1 MEYQGHVYEEITV
14 QQFCRVIDLLHP
26 CMDDYL
32 YIYDFH
38 NDFFYISPSAVERFS
53 MPSNSFHNAS
63 QTYSLFIYPDDFD
76 NLQAD
81 FKKSIKGTTDFHN
94 LEYRWVDQQGKPI
107 WVNYRGYVVRDRENK
122 ALYMI
127 GCINEIGRQQK
138 ADNISGLLSESSL
151 HNYLDD
157 SNHQSGILIRLGLD
171 DFKEINE
178 KLGME
183 YGDMILRKTAE
194 CISQCIGA
202 GQQLYRVVA
211 DEFII
216 VDKDC
221 SSTREAA
228 KLYDKIQT
236 TIHAFVEENQYEAT
250 YTVSGGILSWKHNT
264 ENTYSHMMKL
274 SEFALQK
281 AKRLGKNRCYI
292 FDPKDYAEFLRK
304 KKLTRLLR
312 QAVFNDF
319 QGFEAYYQPL
329 INAETGVLYG
339 AETLMRFSCEP
350 YGIISP
356 AEFIP
361 ILEETGLIIPAGR
374 WILHEA
380 LQACKQIQRYIS
392 DFRININ
399 VSYIQI
405 MKSDIIEE
413 IASAITYYDISP
425 SSVVLELT
433 ESGVLDSDL
442 RFAKL
447 WECMR
452 EKGVR
457 LALDDFGTGYSN
469 FHYLYNLKPDII
481 KIDRTL
487 TTQALNNEYEFKL
500 LSLMSGMIHSMN
512 LHMCVEGVETDQEL
526 SMVLDLSPDFIQGY
540 YYGEPCA
547 YHEFLNLYVLPQAK
561 AEKYLFCSK

>member
-1 MEYQGHVYEEITV
+1 MEYQGHAYNEISV
-14 QQFCRVIDLLHP
+14 EQFCQVIDLLHP

-32 YIYDFH
+32 YIYDFL
-38 NDFFYISPSAVERFS
+38 NDFFYVSPSAVERFS
-53 MPSNSFHNAS
+53 MPSNCFHNAS
-63 QTYSLFIYPDDFD
+63 KNYSMFIYPKDFK
-76 NLQAD
+76 NLKAD
-81 FKKSIKGTTDFHN
+81 FKKYISSMTAIHN
-94 LEYRWVDQQGKPI
+94 LEYRLVDQNGKPI
-107 WVNYRGYVVRDRENK
+107 WVNYRGYVVRNREGE
-122 ALYMI
+122 ALYII

-138 ADNISGLLSESSL
+138 ADNVSGLLSESSL
-151 HNYLDD
+151 HHYLDET
-157 SNHQSGILIRLGLD
+157 SHQNGIILRLGLD

-178 KLGME
+178 KLGIE

-194 CISQCIGA
+194 CISECISPH
-202 GQQLYRVVA
+202 QQLYRVVA

-216 VDKDC
+216 VDNTC
-221 SSTREAA
+221 NSTQEAQL
-228 KLYDKIQT
+228 LYDKIQGR
-236 TIHAFVEENQYEAT
+236 IHAFVEENRYEAT
-250 YTVSGGILSWKHNT
+250 YTVSGGILSWNHST
-264 ENTYSHMMKL
+264 EHSYSNIMKL
-274 SEFALQK
+274 SEFSLQK
-281 AKRLGKNRCYI
+281 AKRLGKNRCYV
-292 FDPKDYAEFLRK
+292 FNPEDYTKFLRK
-304 KKLTRLLR
+304 KKLTKHLR
-312 QAVFNDF
+312 QAVYNDF

-339 AETLMRFSCEP
+339 AETLMRFTSEQ
-350 YGIISP
+350 YGSVSP
-356 AEFIP
+356 GEFIP

-380 LQACKQIQRYIS
+380 LRACKNIQMHIR

-413 IASAITYYDISP
+413 IASAITYYDIAP

-433 ESGVLDSDL
+433 ESGVLDSDF

-481 KIDRTL
+481 KIDRSL

-540 YYGEPCA
+540 YYGKPCS
-547 YHEFLNLYVLPQAK
+547 YEEFLEKYVLPQSKMK
-561 AEKYLFCSK
+561 ALITNV

>member
-76 NLQAD
+76 NLQED
-81 FKKSIKGTTDFHN
+81 FKKSITGTTNFHN

-319 QGFEAYYQPL
+319 RGFEAYYQPL

-540 YYGEPCA
+540 YYGKPCA
-547 YHEFLNLYVLPQAK
+547 YDEFLDLYVLPQAK
-561 AEKYLFCSK
+561 AEKFILCSK

>member
-53 MPSNSFHNAS
+53 MPSNSFYNAS
-63 QTYSLFIYPDDFD
+63 ATYSLFIYPEDFD
-76 NLQAD
+76 SLQAD
-81 FKKSIKGTTDFHN
+81 FKKSITSPTNFHN
-94 LEYRWVDQQGKPI
+94 LEYRWVDQHGKPI
-107 WVNYRGYVVRDRENK
+107 WVNYRGYVVRDKENK

-157 SNHQSGILIRLGLD
+157 AKHQSGILIRLGLD

-194 CISQCIGA
+194 CISSCISSH
-202 GQQLYRVVA
+202 QQLYRVVA

-216 VDKDC
+216 LDKDC
-221 SSTREAA
+221 SSTEEAA
-228 KLYDKIQT
+228 KLYDKIQAN
-236 TIHAFVEENQYEAT
+236 IHAFVEENQYEAS
-250 YTVSGGILSWKHNT
+250 YTISGGILTWSHSS
-264 ENTYSHMMKL
+264 EQTYSHMMKL

-292 FDPKDYAEFLRK
+292 FNPEDYAQFLRK
-304 KKLTRLLR
+304 KKLTKLLR
-312 QAVFNDF
+312 QAVFNEF
-319 QGFEAYYQPL
+319 QGFEAYFQPL
-329 INAETGVLYG
+329 IDAETGVLYG
-339 AETLMRFSCEP
+339 AETLMRFTSEQ
-350 YGIISP
+350 YGVVSP
-356 AEFIP
+356 GEFIP

-380 LQACKQIQRYIS
+380 LQACKQIQRYIP

-413 IASAITYYDISP
+413 IASAITYYEISP

-442 RFAKL
+442 RFASL

-540 YYGEPCA
+540 YYGKPCC
-547 YHEFLNLYVLPQAK
+547 YKDFLNRYVLPQIHTK
-561 AEKYLFCSK
+561 KLLYK

>member
-14 QQFCRVIDLLHP
+14 QQFCQVIDLLHP

-53 MPSNSFHNAS
+53 MPTNCFHNAS
-63 QTYSLFIYPDDFD
+63 QTYSMFIYPKDYD
-76 NLQAD
+76 NLKTD
-81 FKKSIKGTTDFHN
+81 FKKHIKENVTFHN
-94 LEYRWVDQQGKPI
+94 LEHRLVDKNGKPL
-107 WVNYRGYVVRDRENK
+107 WVNYRGYVVRNRENE
-122 ALYMI
+122 ALYII
-127 GCINEIGRQQK
+127 GCANEIGRQQK
-138 ADNISGLLSESSL
+138 ADNVSGLLSESSL
-151 HNYLDD
+151 HNYLED
-157 SNHQSGILIRLGLD
+157 SRHQSGVLIRLGLD

-183 YGDMILRKTAE
+183 YGDLILRKTAE
-194 CISQCIGA
+194 CITACTRPS
-202 GQQLYRVVA
+202 QQLYRIVA

-216 VDKDC
+216 MDKDC
-221 SSTREAA
+221 NSTEEAIS
-228 KLYDKIQT
+228 LFEKIQT
-236 TIHAFVEENQYEAT
+236 TIHTFVEENQYEAS
-250 YTVSGGILSWKHNT
+250 YTISGGILTWKHNT
-264 ENTYSHMMKL
+264 ENTYSNMMKL

-281 AKRLGKNRCYI
+281 AKRLGKNRCYV
-292 FDPKDYAEFLRK
+292 FNPADYSQFLRK
-304 KKLTRLLR
+304 KKLTKLLR
-312 QAVFNDF
+312 QSVFNDYE
-319 QGFEAYYQPL
+319 GFEAYFQPL
-329 INAETGVLYG
+329 IDAETGVLYG
-339 AETLMRFSCEP
+339 AETLMRFACEP
-350 YGIISP
+350 YGNISP

-380 LQACKQIQRYIS
+380 LQACKQIQKYIP

-413 IASAITYYDISP
+413 IASAITYYEISP

-540 YYGEPCA
+540 YYGKPCA
-547 YHEFLNLYVLPQAK
+547 YDEFLNLYVLPKAK
-561 AEKYLFCSK
+561 REKFIFCKN

>member
-1 MEYQGHVYEEITV
+1 MEYQGHVYREISV
-14 QQFCRVIDLLHP
+14 EQFCQVIDLLHP

-53 MPSNSFHNAS
+53 MPSNSFQNAS
-63 QTYSLFIYPDDFD
+63 ETYSLFIYPQDFD

-81 FKKSIKGTTDFHN
+81 FKKSITGTTSFHN
-94 LEYRWVDQQGKPI
+94 LEYRWVDQHGKPI
-107 WVNYRGYVVRDRENK
+107 WVNYRGYVVRNK
-122 ALYMI
+122 EGRALYII

-138 ADNISGLLSESSL
+138 ADNVSGLLSESSL

-157 SNHQSGILIRLGLD
+157 TSHQSGIIIRLGLD

-178 KLGME
+178 KLGIE

-194 CISQCIGA
+194 CVSECIGSH
-202 GQQLYRVVA
+202 QQLYRVVA
-211 DEFII
+211 DEFMI
-216 VDKDC
+216 VDNTC
-221 SSTREAA
+221 SSLEEASL
-228 KLYDKIQT
+228 LYDKIQAG
-236 TIHAFVEENQYEAT
+236 IHAFVEENQYEAS
-250 YTVSGGILSWKHNT
+250 YTVSGGILSWKHCT
-264 ENTYSHMMKL
+264 EHSYSNIMKL
-274 SEFALQK
+274 SEFSLQK

-292 FDPKDYAEFLRK
+292 FDPKDYEQFLRK
-304 KKLTRLLR
+304 KRLTKLLR
-312 QAVFNDF
+312 QSVFNNF
-319 QGFEAYYQPL
+319 QGFAAYYQPL
-329 INAETGVLYG
+329 IDAETGVLYG
-339 AETLMRFSCEP
+339 AETLMRFTCEK
-350 YGIISP
+350 YGSISP
-356 AEFIP
+356 GEFIP

-374 WILHEA
+374 WILHQA
-380 LQACKQIQRYIS
+380 LQACKNIQQYIP

-413 IASAITYYDISP
+413 IANAITYYGISP

-433 ESGVLDSDL
+433 ESGVLDSDI

-481 KIDRTL
+481 KIDRSL

-512 LHMCVEGVETDQEL
+512 LHMCVEGVETDKEL

-540 YYGEPCA
+540 YYGKPCS
-547 YHEFLNLYVLPQAK
+547 YQQFLDNYVLPHAK
-561 AEKYLFCSK
+561 TKMLVMN

>member
-1 MEYQGHVYEEITV
+1 MTAI
-14 QQFCRVIDLLHP
+14 
-26 CMDDYL
+26 
-32 YIYDFH
+32 
-38 NDFFYISPSAVERFS
+38 
-53 MPSNSFHNAS
+53 
-63 QTYSLFIYPDDFD
+63 
-76 NLQAD
+76 
-81 FKKSIKGTTDFHN
+81 HN
-94 LEYRWVDQQGKPI
+94 LEYRLVDQNGKPI
-107 WVNYRGYVVRDRENK
+107 WVNYRGYVVRNREGE
-122 ALYMI
+122 ALYII

-138 ADNISGLLSESSL
+138 ADNVSGLLSESSL
-151 HNYLDD
+151 HHYLDET
-157 SNHQSGILIRLGLD
+157 SHQNGIILRLGLD

-178 KLGME
+178 KLGIE

-194 CISQCIGA
+194 CISECISPH
-202 GQQLYRVVA
+202 QQLYRVVA

-216 VDKDC
+216 VDNTC
-221 SSTREAA
+221 NSTQEAQL
-228 KLYDKIQT
+228 LYDKIQGR
-236 TIHAFVEENQYEAT
+236 IHAFVEENRYEAT
-250 YTVSGGILSWKHNT
+250 YTVSGGILSWNHST
-264 ENTYSHMMKL
+264 EHSYSNIMKL
-274 SEFALQK
+274 SEFSLQK
-281 AKRLGKNRCYI
+281 AKRLGKNRCYV
-292 FDPKDYAEFLRK
+292 FNPEDYTKFLRK
-304 KKLTRLLR
+304 KKLTKHLR
-312 QAVFNDF
+312 QAVYNDF

-339 AETLMRFSCEP
+339 AETLMRFTSEQ
-350 YGIISP
+350 YGSVSP
-356 AEFIP
+356 GEFIP

-380 LQACKQIQRYIS
+380 LRACKNIQMHIR

-413 IASAITYYDISP
+413 IASAITYYDIAP

-433 ESGVLDSDL
+433 ESGVLDSDI

-481 KIDRTL
+481 KIDRSL

-540 YYGEPCA
+540 YYGKPCS
-547 YHEFLNLYVLPQAK
+547 YEEFLEKYVLPQSKMK
-561 AEKYLFCSK
+561 ALITNV